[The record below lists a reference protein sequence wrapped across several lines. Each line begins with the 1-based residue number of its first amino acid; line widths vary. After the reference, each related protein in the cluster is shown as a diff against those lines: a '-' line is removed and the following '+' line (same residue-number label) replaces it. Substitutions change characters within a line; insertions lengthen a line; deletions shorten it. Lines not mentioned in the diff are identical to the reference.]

1 MHLVFSGCSF
11 VEGEALCW
19 QEFYGEEPPRIIAR
33 DARHADYQLRREP
46 RTLAART
53 AALVGCGYTNI
64 SHDGMSNLGIA
75 HRTIEWLESTS
86 HEDLTV
92 CVGWTEPI
100 RRMVWDG
107 FWINMSVHAFD
118 DPKLPKEFRSFV
130 EQAILT
136 RPEEDHLLDYLTSV
150 YLLNNYLQARNIR
163 SVQWRSMGDPFDPLP
178 GLADP
183 KNLVVGQWLTDPN
196 GPSWHNLMSDDQR
209 ISPNNL
215 HPNQAEVARHAAR
228 IARAIEQA
236 ALNQIGSC
244 R

>member
-19 QEFYGEEPPRIIAR
+19 REFYREEAPLIIAR
-33 DARHADYQLRREP
+33 DPRYADYVQRREP
-46 RTLAART
+46 LTLAART
-53 AALVGCGYTNI
+53 AALMDSSYTDI

-75 HRTIEWLESTS
+75 HRTIEWLEANS
-86 HEDLTV
+86 HEDTCV
-92 CVGWTEPI
+92 CIGWTEPI

-107 FWINMSVHAFD
+107 FWINMSVHALN

-130 EQAILT
+130 EHAILT

-150 YLLNNYLQARNIR
+150 YLLNNYFQAKGIR
-163 SVQWRSMGDPFDPLP
+163 SVQWRSMGDPFDPLL
-178 GLADP
+178 GLAKP
-183 KNLVVGQWLTDPN
+183 KSLVVGQWLTDPN
-196 GPSWHNLMSDDQR
+196 GPSWHNLMTDDQR

-215 HPNQAEVARHAAR
+215 HPNQAEVACHADR
-228 IARAIEQA
+228 IARAIEQQD
-236 ALNQIGSC
+236 LNQIGNC